1 MRACRCYSHW
11 AGQECWDHWY
21 WFPSRLCKGWCHPDH
36 APGIH
41 ATGLSGIHSRTHIYI
56 YKYSRG
62 GFHTPT
68 ILVSNFNVLHRHS
81 SCIPVCPNCHGRM
94 IKAILACNVCFLCQV
109 GMLVYYSCPSF
120 GGGVAKA
127 PCVSPDRCYLA
138 HYYATN
144 FHHSF
149 IPQTP
154 IYIIVS
160 LSDEYEE
167 VTDEIPFRQIV
178 LWRNYDPVFFTV
190 DCCKLKMYRKVVSWF
205 ARAILR
211 WDLVVE

>member
-1 MRACRCYSHW
+1 MLFISPRILTSNNTIKVAPIQFNYGVFPGSHACVSMLQPLGRTGMLGPLVLISEPLM
-11 AGQECWDHWY
+11 QRLM
-21 WFPSRLCKGWCHPDH
+21 PSRSRSWYTCHWF
-36 APGIH
+36 IWY
-41 ATGLSGIHSRTHIYI
+41 SFQNSYIYI

-167 VTDEIPFRQIV
+167 VADEIPFRQIV
-178 LWRNYDPVFFTV
+178 L
-190 DCCKLKMYRKVVSWF
+190 
-205 ARAILR
+205 
-211 WDLVVE
+211 